1 MALTKLFFSKWDWS
15 FESTPTEG
23 TANRPIHLCR
33 GKCLGGSSATNALLY
48 HRGTREDFDS
58 WDLEGWGSE
67 EMLQSFLAV
76 EGQRDLSNAKYHNA
90 DGPVGVESARY
101 RNPLSDRFLEAAEQ
115 AGHPRNPDFNDWDR
129 PQEGVGQ
136 FQLHTRRGKRA
147 HAAATHL
154 RAAMRRPNLHV
165 QTSCTALKVVLDDA
179 RRATGVA
186 YVGADGEESIA
197 QVVTKGSRASRAR
210 CCSAPVPSRRPTCS
224 CSRASARA
232 TSWPSAASLRS

>member
-1 MALTKLFFSKWDWS
+1 MISLVFATATGLVRPPCYDYVIVGGGTAGSVLANRLSADQSKQVLVLEPGPSPRGSVKVAAPVALTKLFFSKWDWS

-58 WDLEGWGSE
+58 WDLEAGVARRCCRAS
-67 EMLQSFLAV
+67 LAV
-76 EGQRDLSNAKYHNA
+76 EGQHHLSNAKYHNA

-115 AGHPRNPDFNDWDR
+115 ANHPRNPDFNDWDR

-136 FQLHTRRGKRA
+136 FQPHATRQAGACRGDPPA
-147 HAAATHL
+147 
-154 RAAMRRPNLHV
+154 
-165 QTSCTALKVVLDDA
+165 SGDA
-179 RRATGVA
+179 
-186 YVGADGEESIA
+186 
-197 QVVTKGSRASRAR
+197 
-210 CCSAPVPSRRPTCS
+210 PP
-224 CSRASARA
+224 
-232 TSWPSAASLRS
+232 